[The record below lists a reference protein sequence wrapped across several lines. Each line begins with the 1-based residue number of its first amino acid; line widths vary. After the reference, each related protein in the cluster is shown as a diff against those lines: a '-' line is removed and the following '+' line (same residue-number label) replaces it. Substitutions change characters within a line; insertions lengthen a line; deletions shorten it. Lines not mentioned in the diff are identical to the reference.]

1 MSSFR
6 VGFMCLVAGIVF
18 SVSTVYAQ
26 TTAFTYQG
34 NLVSGGSPASG
45 NYDFEFK
52 LFDLVSA
59 GTQQGSTLQRLNV
72 AVVNGSFTVLLDFG
86 AGVFQGSDR
95 FLDVAVRP
103 AGSGAFTLLSP
114 REKVNSAPYSVRSLN
129 STMADT
135 AANAGQLGGVAANQY
150 VLTGDPRMNDSRA
163 PTAGSANYIQN
174 QNAGPQASSSF
185 NISGSGIVGGILS
198 VGNSFTSGRLFLNR
212 AAAIPSNSSDVNFYS
227 AGSPDFSMGTSQ
239 GSAAPADFS
248 IYNYGTNSN
257 AFTILRSN
265 GNVGIGT
272 PAPGY
277 KLHVNQTTPN
287 AFATHIQTEGLATGS
302 SYGLVVSAGTNSS
315 DMSFQARNQAGTSLL
330 AVRGNGN
337 VGIGTT
343 TPNFKFEVNSTQNNQ
358 FAASIR
364 NLGSPTDAS
373 NGLLVRAG
381 TSAVDTA
388 FETDDLGGN
397 TLLRVKG
404 DGFVGIGVNNATSR
418 LHVMEP
424 SGSDNQTAW
433 IQGGNYGLRATGDL
447 VALSANAPGATFAVV
462 SGGVLVGGFGLT
474 TTNLSVSNNAAI
486 AGTETVQGDATF
498 NGHVII
504 NNQPNGGVPVC
515 YAYSSNFLTQC
526 VSSRRFKKN
535 ISDFSSGLDLIRS
548 LRPVTFDWKSDD
560 RHDIGLIAEEV
571 ETVEPLLTT
580 HLKDGQIQGVRYDL
594 IGVVL
599 VNAVK
604 EQQSQI
610 ETLQKHNSE
619 MAAQIAA
626 LKSVVCEANA
636 TAAVCKTA
644 DETREKR

>member
-6 VGFMCLVAGIVF
+6 IGFMCLVAGIVV
-18 SVSTVYAQ
+18 SVSTAFAQ

-72 AVVNGSFTVLLDFG
+72 AVANGSFNVLLDFG
-86 AGVFQGSDR
+86 AGVFPGSDR
-95 FLDVAVRP
+95 FLDIAVRP

-114 REKVNSAPYSVRSLN
+114 RQKVSSVPYSVRSLN
-129 STMADT
+129 STMAD
-135 AANAGQLGGVAANQY
+135 NAGQLGGVAANQY
-150 VLTGDPRMNDSRA
+150 VLTGDPRMTDSRV
-163 PTAGSANYIQN
+163 PTPGSANYIQN
-174 QNAGPQASSSF
+174 QSAGPQASSSF
-185 NISGSGIVGGILS
+185 NVSGNGLVGGTLS
-198 VGNSFTSGRLFLNR
+198 VGNSFTNARLYLNR
-212 AAAIPSNSSDVNFYS
+212 GAAVPSNSSDLNFYS
-227 AGSPDFSMGTSQ
+227 AGSPDFAIGTSQ
-239 GSAAPADFS
+239 GSAAAADFS

-257 AFTILRSN
+257 VLTIQKSS

-272 PAPGY
+272 TAPGY
-277 KLHVNQTTPN
+277 KLHVDQTTPN
-287 AFATHIQTEGLATGS
+287 AFASHIQTEGLATGS

-337 VGIGTT
+337 VGVGTT

-381 TSAVDTA
+381 TSALDTA

-404 DGFVGIGVNNATSR
+404 NGFVGIGVNDATSR
-418 LHVMEP
+418 LHVVEP
-424 SGSDNQTAW
+424 SGSDNQTAL
-433 IQGGNYGLRATGDL
+433 IQGGNYGLHATGDL
-447 VALSANAPGATFAVV
+447 VALSANAPGATFAVTF
-462 SGGVLVGGFGLT
+462 GGVQVGGFGLT
-474 TTNLSVSNNAAI
+474 TTGLSVSKNASI
-486 AGTETVQGDATF
+486 TGTETVQGDATF
-498 NGHVII
+498 NGRVII
-504 NNQPNGGVPVC
+504 NNQPNGGIPVC

-526 VSSRRFKKN
+526 ASSRRFKKN

-548 LRPVTFDWKSDD
+548 LRPVTFDWKSED

-580 HLKDGQIQGVRYDL
+580 HLKDGEIQGVRYDL

-610 ETLQKHNSE
+610 ETLQKQNSE
-619 MAAQIAA
+619 MARQIAA
-626 LKSVVCEANA
+626 LKSLVCAANA